1 MTTQTLPRL
10 SFAPLEGITG
20 WVFRQV
26 HQRHFPGLDRYYAP
40 FFAPTSD
47 SPLTGRGLTD
57 LQPDHNQGVPVVPQL
72 LANQAEAFLA
82 AARVL
87 QDLGYAEVNLNL
99 GCPSGTVTAKGK
111 GAGLLQRRDTLE
123 ELLEGIFSKTPVK
136 LSIKTRLGWENP
148 EEFAPLLEL
157 FSRYPVSLLII
168 HPRVRQDFYREKV
181 RLDAF
186 AQALEVYP
194 GPVCFNGGL
203 VTPEDCKAFHARFPQ
218 VEHVMIG
225 QGLLAD
231 PALTRKAKGGSAAT
245 VDELRTFHDL
255 LYRTYLSLFSGE
267 RSTVFH
273 MKELWSYLSRL
284 FEDSARPLKKIRK
297 ADRSAPY
304 EAAVEEMF
312 ARPLR
317 RNALWEETPNIDFS

>member
-1 MTTQTLPRL
+1 MKYY
-10 SFAPLEGITG
+10 FAPMEGVTG
-20 WVFRQV
+20 AEFRRAHHQVFGGVDAYYMPFLSPTQDHVFTPREL
-26 HQRHFPGLDRYYAP
+26 RGILPENNPGFRA
-40 FFAPTSD
+40 
-47 SPLTGRGLTD
+47 
-57 LQPDHNQGVPVVPQL
+57 VPQL
-72 LANQAEAFLA
+72 LTRNVEDFLWA
-82 AARVL
+82 AGELSAM
-87 QDLGYAEVNLNL
+87 GYDEVNLNL

>member
-1 MTTQTLPRL
+1 MKYY
-10 SFAPLEGITG
+10 FAPMEGVTG
-20 WVFRQV
+20 AEFRRAHHQVFGGVDAYYMPFLSPTQDHVFTPREL
-26 HQRHFPGLDRYYAP
+26 RGIFPENNPGFRA
-40 FFAPTSD
+40 
-47 SPLTGRGLTD
+47 
-57 LQPDHNQGVPVVPQL
+57 VPQL
-72 LANQAEAFLA
+72 LTRNVEDFLWAAGELA
-82 AARVL
+82 A
-87 QDLGYAEVNLNL
+87 LGYDEVNLNL

-136 LSIKTRLGWENP
+136 LSIKTRLGWEDP
-148 EEFAPLLEL
+148 EEFGPLLEL

-194 GPVCFNGGL
+194 GPVCFHGGL

-245 VDELRTFHDL
+245 VDELRAFHDL
-255 LYRTYLSLFSGE
+255 LYHTYLALFSGE

-273 MKELWSYLSRL
+273 MTELWSYLSRL

-317 RNALWEETPNIDFS
+317 RDALWEESNIDLS

>member
-1 MTTQTLPRL
+1 M
-10 SFAPLEGITG
+10 
-20 WVFRQV
+20 
-26 HQRHFPGLDRYYAP
+26 
-40 FFAPTSD
+40 
-47 SPLTGRGLTD
+47 
-57 LQPDHNQGVPVVPQL
+57 
-72 LANQAEAFLA
+72 
-82 AARVL
+82 
-87 QDLGYAEVNLNL
+87 GYDEVNLNL

-111 GAGLLQRRDTLE
+111 GAGLLQRWDTLE

-136 LSIKTRLGWENP
+136 LSIKTRLGWEAP
-148 EEFAPLLEL
+148 EEFGPLLEL

-245 VDELRTFHDL
+245 VDELRAFHDL

-317 RNALWEETPNIDFS
+317 RDALWEESNIDLS

>member
-1 MTTQTLPRL
+1 M
-10 SFAPLEGITG
+10 
-20 WVFRQV
+20 
-26 HQRHFPGLDRYYAP
+26 
-40 FFAPTSD
+40 
-47 SPLTGRGLTD
+47 
-57 LQPDHNQGVPVVPQL
+57 
-72 LANQAEAFLA
+72 
-82 AARVL
+82 
-87 QDLGYAEVNLNL
+87 
-99 GCPSGTVTAKGK
+99 
-111 GAGLLQRRDTLE
+111 
-123 ELLEGIFSKTPVK
+123 
-136 LSIKTRLGWENP
+136 
-148 EEFAPLLEL
+148 
-157 FSRYPVSLLII
+157 
-168 HPRVRQDFYREKV
+168 RQDFYREKV

-245 VDELRTFHDL
+245 VDELRAFHDL
-255 LYRTYLSLFSGE
+255 LYHTYLALFSGE

-317 RNALWEETPNIDFS
+317 RDALWEETSNIDFS

>member
-99 GCPSGTVTAKGK
+99 GCPSGTVVAKGK
-111 GAGLLQRRDTLE
+111 
-123 ELLEGIFSKTPVK
+123 
-136 LSIKTRLGWENP
+136 
-148 EEFAPLLEL
+148 
-157 FSRYPVSLLII
+157 
-168 HPRVRQDFYREKV
+168 
-181 RLDAF
+181 
-186 AQALEVYP
+186 
-194 GPVCFNGGL
+194 
-203 VTPEDCKAFHARFPQ
+203 
-218 VEHVMIG
+218 
-225 QGLLAD
+225 
-231 PALTRKAKGGSAAT
+231 
-245 VDELRTFHDL
+245 
-255 LYRTYLSLFSGE
+255 
-267 RSTVFH
+267 
-273 MKELWSYLSRL
+273 
-284 FEDSARPLKKIRK
+284 
-297 ADRSAPY
+297 
-304 EAAVEEMF
+304 
-312 ARPLR
+312 
-317 RNALWEETPNIDFS
+317 

>member
-1 MTTQTLPRL
+1 MKYY
-10 SFAPLEGITG
+10 FAPMEGVTG
-20 WVFRQV
+20 AEFRRAHHQVFGGVDAYYMPFLSPTQDHVFTPREL
-26 HQRHFPGLDRYYAP
+26 RGILPENNPGFRA
-40 FFAPTSD
+40 
-47 SPLTGRGLTD
+47 
-57 LQPDHNQGVPVVPQL
+57 VPQL
-72 LANQAEAFLA
+72 LTRNVEDFLWAVGELA
-82 AARVL
+82 AM
-87 QDLGYAEVNLNL
+87 GYDEVNLNL

-111 GAGLLQRRDTLE
+111 GAGLLQRWDTLE
-123 ELLEGIFSKTPVK
+123 EL
-136 LSIKTRLGWENP
+136 
-148 EEFAPLLEL
+148 FALLEL

-245 VDELRTFHDL
+245 VDELRAFHDL

-317 RNALWEETPNIDFS
+317 RDALWEESNIDLS

>member
-1 MTTQTLPRL
+1 MGGRGAGGHGLRRGEP
-10 SFAPLEGITG
+10 E
-20 WVFRQV
+20 
-26 HQRHFPGLDRYYAP
+26 PGLSIRHRHRQGQGCG
-40 FFAPTSD
+40 TS
-47 SPLTGRGLTD
+47 P
-57 LQPDHNQGVPVVPQL
+57 
-72 LANQAEAFLA
+72 
-82 AARVL
+82 
-87 QDLGYAEVNLNL
+87 
-99 GCPSGTVTAKGK
+99 
-111 GAGLLQRRDTLE
+111 RRDTLE

-136 LSIKTRLGWENP
+136 LSIKTRLGWETA
-148 EEFAPLLEL
+148 EEFGPLLEL

-168 HPRVRQDFYREKV
+168 HPRVRQDFYRQPV

-186 AQALEVYP
+186 AQALEVYH

-203 VTPEDCKAFHARFPQ
+203 VTPGDCQAFAQRFPQ
-218 VEHVMIG
+218 VEHLMIG

-231 PALTRKAKGGSAAT
+231 PALARKAQGGSAAT
-245 VDELRTFHDL
+245 LDELRAFHDQ

-317 RNALWEETPNIDFS
+317 QDALWPDRREI

>member
-1 MTTQTLPRL
+1 M
-10 SFAPLEGITG
+10 
-20 WVFRQV
+20 
-26 HQRHFPGLDRYYAP
+26 
-40 FFAPTSD
+40 
-47 SPLTGRGLTD
+47 
-57 LQPDHNQGVPVVPQL
+57 
-72 LANQAEAFLA
+72 
-82 AARVL
+82 
-87 QDLGYAEVNLNL
+87 
-99 GCPSGTVTAKGK
+99 
-111 GAGLLQRRDTLE
+111 
-123 ELLEGIFSKTPVK
+123 
-136 LSIKTRLGWENP
+136 
-148 EEFAPLLEL
+148 EFGPLLEL

-317 RNALWEETPNIDFS
+317 WDALWEETSNIDFS

>member
-1 MTTQTLPRL
+1 MFTPRELRGILPENN
-10 SFAPLEGITG
+10 PG
-20 WVFRQV
+20 FR
-26 HQRHFPGLDRYYAP
+26 A
-40 FFAPTSD
+40 
-47 SPLTGRGLTD
+47 
-57 LQPDHNQGVPVVPQL
+57 VPQL
-72 LANQAEAFLA
+72 LTRNVEDFLWAAGELA
-82 AARVL
+82 AM
-87 QDLGYAEVNLNL
+87 GYDEVNLNL

-123 ELLEGIFSKTPVK
+123 ELLEGIFAKTPVK
-136 LSIKTRLGWENP
+136 LSIKTRLGWEDP
-148 EEFAPLLEL
+148 VEFGPLLEL

-317 RNALWEETPNIDFS
+317 RDALWEETSNIDFS

>member
-1 MTTQTLPRL
+1 M
-10 SFAPLEGITG
+10 EGITG
-20 WVFRQV
+20 AEYRAV
-26 HQRHFPGLDRYYAP
+26 HHRHFPGVDRYYMPFITPTQDRVFTPRDLRNVAP
-40 FFAPTSD
+40 ERNRDITA
-47 SPLTGRGLTD
+47 
-57 LQPDHNQGVPVVPQL
+57 VPQL
-72 LANQAEAFLA
+72 LTRDPDDFLWAAGELA
-82 AARVL
+82 AM
-87 QDLGYAEVNLNL
+87 GYDEVNLNL

-136 LSIKTRLGWENP
+136 LSIKTRLGWEDP
-148 EEFAPLLEL
+148 EEFGPLLEL

-168 HPRVRQDFYREKV
+168 HPRVRQDFYRQPV

-186 AQALEVYP
+186 AQALEIYR

-203 VTPEDCKAFHARFPQ
+203 VTPGDCQAFAQRFPQ
-218 VEHVMIG
+218 VEHLMIG

-231 PALTRKAKGGSAAT
+231 PALARKAQGGSAAT
-245 VDELRTFHDL
+245 LDELRAFHDQ

-317 RNALWEETPNIDFS
+317 RDALWPDSENLT

>member
-1 MTTQTLPRL
+1 MEYY
-10 SFAPLEGITG
+10 FAPMEGITG
-20 WVFRQV
+20 AQFRQI
-26 HQRHFPGLDRYYAP
+26 HHSLFPGVDKYYIP
-40 FFAPTSD
+40 FLSPTQD
-47 SPLTGRGLTD
+47 HVFTPRD
-57 LQPDHNQGVPVVPQL
+57 LRAVLPEHNQGFHAVPQL
-72 LANQAEAFLA
+72 LTRNPQDFLWA
-82 AARVL
+82 AGAL
-87 QDLGYAEVNLNL
+87 ADMGYEEVNLNL

-111 GAGLLQRRDTLE
+111 GAGLLGRRE
-123 ELLEGIFSKTPVK
+123 ELESMLDGIFAAPPTAIS
-136 LSIKTRLGWENP
+136 LKTRLGMEDP
-148 EEFAPLLEL
+148 EEFPALLEL

-245 VDELRTFHDL
+245 VDELRAFHDL

-317 RNALWEETPNIDFS
+317 RDALWEETSNIDFS